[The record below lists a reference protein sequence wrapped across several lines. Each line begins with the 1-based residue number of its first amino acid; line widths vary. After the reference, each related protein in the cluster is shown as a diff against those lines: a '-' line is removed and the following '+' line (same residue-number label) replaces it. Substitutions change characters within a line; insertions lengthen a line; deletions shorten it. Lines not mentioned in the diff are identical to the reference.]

1 MTTVENFDMAAID
14 PIMFGSEEFSDD
26 TTDFIRKAME
36 ESAIP
41 YEDDLFNI
49 LTDADSIQT
58 SRGTQQALSDTSS
71 DSGCNFEQQ
80 LLSPEPCSSSANSNG
95 LDLLRYMQEDDE
107 EYETPVHVN
116 PRTNSP
122 EYDSEEI
129 ITTLPSSFETG
140 ATTIILPVISPKTV
154 KVVKSSPAPKRRR
167 VSASSNDSGVEE
179 NNSVAT
185 VKPTKKGKYPPL
197 ELSEEEKRICER
209 EGIKLPSHYPL
220 SREEERNLKKIRRKI
235 RNKLSAQDSRKRK
248 KEYMDNMEDRVKACT
263 DENEDLHK
271 RIEQLE
277 TQNKT
282 LAGQLKRLHQIILSG
297 GFTTRANQTS
307 TAMMVL
313 LLSTALFLI
322 PGLREN
328 RESQKS
334 EIDITRAIKMP
345 PMPGQSR
352 SLLQFNPNIKE
363 EFNVNDNTVDKKVP
377 ALDNIKQ
384 ESMNGID
391 ASSPFHDHDYFIVG
405 NSYGPTPAK
414 QKKTSYI
421 EADVPTQGYG
431 FAEDTKDGILMKNN
445 NNNKDS
451 DVYVLVENEGESR
464 LNVNVTGTGTTTR
477 TVVLHVP
484 KDMK

>member
-1 MTTVENFDMAAID
+1 
-14 PIMFGSEEFSDD
+14 
-26 TTDFIRKAME
+26 
-36 ESAIP
+36 
-41 YEDDLFNI
+41 
-49 LTDADSIQT
+49 
-58 SRGTQQALSDTSS
+58 
-71 DSGCNFEQQ
+71 
-80 LLSPEPCSSSANSNG
+80 
-95 LDLLRYMQEDDE
+95 
-107 EYETPVHVN
+107 
-116 PRTNSP
+116 
-122 EYDSEEI
+122 
-129 ITTLPSSFETG
+129 
-140 ATTIILPVISPKTV
+140 
-154 KVVKSSPAPKRRR
+154 
-167 VSASSNDSGVEE
+167 
-179 NNSVAT
+179 
-185 VKPTKKGKYPPL
+185 L

-248 KEYMDNMEDRVKACT
+248 KEYMDNMEDRVRACS

-328 RESQKS
+328 RETQKS

-363 EFNVNDNTVDKKVP
+363 EFNVNDNTVDQKVP
-377 ALDNIKQ
+377 ALDNINQ
-384 ESMNGID
+384 EITMNG
-391 ASSPFHDHDYFIVG
+391 
-405 NSYGPTPAK
+405 
-414 QKKTSYI
+414 
-421 EADVPTQGYG
+421 E
-431 FAEDTKDGILMKNN
+431 
-445 NNNKDS
+445 
-451 DVYVLVENEGESR
+451 
-464 LNVNVTGTGTTTR
+464 
-477 TVVLHVP
+477 
-484 KDMK
+484 

>member
-1 MTTVENFDMAAID
+1 
-14 PIMFGSEEFSDD
+14 
-26 TTDFIRKAME
+26 
-36 ESAIP
+36 
-41 YEDDLFNI
+41 
-49 LTDADSIQT
+49 
-58 SRGTQQALSDTSS
+58 
-71 DSGCNFEQQ
+71 
-80 LLSPEPCSSSANSNG
+80 
-95 LDLLRYMQEDDE
+95 
-107 EYETPVHVN
+107 
-116 PRTNSP
+116 
-122 EYDSEEI
+122 
-129 ITTLPSSFETG
+129 
-140 ATTIILPVISPKTV
+140 
-154 KVVKSSPAPKRRR
+154 
-167 VSASSNDSGVEE
+167 
-179 NNSVAT
+179 
-185 VKPTKKGKYPPL
+185 
-197 ELSEEEKRICER
+197 
-209 EGIKLPSHYPL
+209 
-220 SREEERNLKKIRRKI
+220 
-235 RNKLSAQDSRKRK
+235 
-248 KEYMDNMEDRVKACT
+248 
-263 DENEDLHK
+263 
-271 RIEQLE
+271 
-277 TQNKT
+277 
-282 LAGQLKRLHQIILSG
+282 
-297 GFTTRANQTS
+297 
-307 TAMMVL
+307 MVL

-328 RESQKS
+328 QESQKS

-384 ESMNGID
+384 EPMNGID
-391 ASSPFHDHDYFIVG
+391 ASSPFHDHDYFMVG

-451 DVYVLVENEGESR
+451 DVYVVVENEGESR

>member
-1 MTTVENFDMAAID
+1 VNWIYPKEKMTAVETFDMAGID
-14 PIMFGSEEFSDD
+14 LCGSEEFNFDD
-26 TTDFIRKAME
+26 ILGKAME
-36 ESAIP
+36 ENAIP
-41 YEDDLFNI
+41 YQDDDLFNFM
-49 LTDADSIQT
+49 TNAESIQT
-58 SRGTQQALSDTSS
+58 SGTQALSDTSS

-80 LLSPEPCSSSANSNG
+80 ILSPEPSVNNAS
-95 LDLLRYMQEDDE
+95 LDLLKYMQDEDLDE
-107 EYETPVHVN
+107 DETPVHVN

-122 EYDSEEI
+122 DSEI
-129 ITTLPSSFETG
+129 ITLPSSFETG

-179 NNSVAT
+179 NSVVAT
-185 VKPTKKGKYPPL
+185 SKTTKKGKYPPL

-391 ASSPFHDHDYFIVG
+391 ASSPFHDHDYFMVG